1 MQTVKKHVNIL
12 SRNISN
18 FKQGDTN
25 IRGEHYYSKEYNSTT
40 EFQKFPAEVYIKPN
54 EENNV
59 GLEKAS
65 TGAEVTTVQKDKDK
79 SKKRHQ
85 SSSLIEKLFNS
96 LKGVATTA
104 TVATV
109 ALVGGMAITSS
120 TPKVE
125 LVNFEVVNTSV
136 QYEMLIDDID
146 YDKEYSIVISTT
158 NEDDITFSVF
168 DNGLYENVV
177 EGLKP
182 EWEYSLAFVGFDEY
196 LGKTIIFEKIF
207 QTYKEPNVPPEVPNY
222 QLNVTGV
229 SLVGIDEAEVYFN
242 FDNLDETCSEIYFE
256 LEYSSDVEKDLIYLR
271 ESDFI
276 KGYVTVYINGDYNSF
291 ALTPIVKY
299 EDGQKQKKFATYNHT
314 FENVLD
320 TDVFVNTQT
329 GDIFFYLKSL
339 SNGASRVVVEDV
351 ITGEIVYEDKLYF
364 QPTDSYNENSP
375 STLSYK
381 LYLINDDG
389 LKVSNDCYVTV
400 DTTFTLNSDFVFN
413 YKKTGDVGITYN
425 NDDTVNVYIQTDF
438 SSDNEELYYQVTL
451 GERRFKSREKI
462 FEAIG
467 IYNDMCSLIY
477 DVCIDVNGVQYS
489 IYNVCPSGAIN
500 EINPN
505 MIIEY
510 DISENGVG
518 IYFDSYYLD
527 CIDLDSLQIVSSGG
541 EEIFVLETDW
551 VFNEDTYL
559 YSYTT
564 TLQNEFEHINLYA
577 TFIPYANQMEGI
589 NEYKGSIE
597 YNFYTIL
604 EK

>member
-1 MQTVKKHVNIL
+1 M
-12 SRNISN
+12 
-18 FKQGDTN
+18 
-25 IRGEHYYSKEYNSTT
+25 
-40 EFQKFPAEVYIKPN
+40 
-54 EENNV
+54 
-59 GLEKAS
+59 
-65 TGAEVTTVQKDKDK
+65 
-79 SKKRHQ
+79 
-85 SSSLIEKLFNS
+85 
-96 LKGVATTA
+96 A

-109 ALVGGMAITSS
+109 ALVGSVAITSS

-125 LVNFEVVNTSV
+125 LVNFEVGNTSV
-136 QYEMLIDDID
+136 QYEMIIDDID

-182 EWEYSLAFVGFDEY
+182 EWEYSLSFVSFDEY
-196 LGKTIIFEKIF
+196 LGKTIIFEKVF
-207 QTYKEPNVPPEVPNY
+207 QTYKEPSVPPVPNY

-229 SLVGIDEAEVYFN
+229 SLVGIDEVEVYFD

-256 LEYSSDVEKDLIYLR
+256 LEYSPDVEKDLIYLR

-276 KGYVTVYINGDYNSF
+276 KGCVTVYINGDYNSF
-291 ALTPIVKY
+291 SLTPIVKY
-299 EDGQKQKKFATYNHT
+299 EDGQKQKEFATYNHT

-320 TDVFVNTQT
+320 TDVFVDTQT
-329 GDIFFYLKSL
+329 GEIIFYLKSL

-351 ITGEIVYEDKLYF
+351 ATGEIVYDDKLYF

-400 DTTFTLNSDFVFN
+400 DTTFTLNSDYVFN
-413 YKKTGDVGITYN
+413 YKNTGEVGITYN
-425 NDDTVNVYIQTDF
+425 NDDTVNVYIKTDF

-467 IYNDMCSLIY
+467 IYNDACPLIY

-489 IYNVCPSGAIN
+489 IYNVYPSGAILEQSVYGILEHKIVDN
-500 EINPN
+500 NLELYFAADFLDIIN
-505 MIIEY
+505 
-510 DISENGVG
+510 
-518 IYFDSYYLD
+518 LD
-527 CIDLDSLQIVSSGG
+527 TIRLMSSVG
-541 EEIFVLETDW
+541 EEILPLVTDW
-551 VFNEDTYL
+551 VFDENMKL

-564 TLQNEFEHINLYA
+564 TLQNEFEFIQLYA
-577 TFIPYANQMEGI
+577 MFAPYADQMQDI
-589 NEYKGSIE
+589 QEYKGSIE
-597 YNFYTIL
+597 CNFYTIL